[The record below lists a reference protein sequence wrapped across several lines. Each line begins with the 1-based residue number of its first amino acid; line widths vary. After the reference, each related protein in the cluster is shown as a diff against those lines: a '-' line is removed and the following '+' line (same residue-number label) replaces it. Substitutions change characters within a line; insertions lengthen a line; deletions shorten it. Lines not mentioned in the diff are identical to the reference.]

1 MEMDPATAIIRKLG
15 GEAKVA
21 GIAGTA
27 LIAGSMKNR
36 EAEPVV

>member
-1 MEMDPATAIIRKLG
+1 MKMNPATTIIRKLG

-27 LIAGSMKNR
+27 LSDAVPL
-36 EAEPVV
+36 AA